1 MAKCCQRDWLW
12 QKVVIEVGY
21 GKKLSQRL
29 FDKKKSQ
36 SIQDFLW
43 EKVVIEAVYGKK
55 LVVCVVFSKKFVY
68 GNELSKSFHR
78 GCL

>member
-29 FDKKKSQ
+29 FDKKKS
-36 SIQDFLW
+36 
-43 EKVVIEAVYGKK
+43 
-55 LVVCVVFSKKFVY
+55 
-68 GNELSKSFHR
+68 
-78 GCL
+78 